1 MKIRFFALVITV
13 ILAGFSCKFTQNAF
27 KKTTEVLDNVN
38 IFTYQDDIKL
48 GQQLKEEIE
57 SDPAQFP
64 ILPEKGNSEI
74 YSYIKGL
81 RDIILNTNQLKYKDK
96 FAWEIKIINDDKTLN
111 AFATPG
117 GYIYIYTGLLK
128 FLDSEDELMGV
139 LGHEMAHADNRHAT
153 KQLTKNVGIAILLD
167 AALGE
172 KNSVE
177 QIVAA
182 LIGIQFTRDD
192 ESEADDS
199 SVKYLCPT
207 AYNAAGSAGFFKK
220 MLDNPVPPEFLSTH
234 PSPKTRVKDIESLKT
249 KFACVGTRTNMEKYE
264 KMKKL
269 LK

>member
-1 MKIRFFALVITV
+1 MKAKVLYLFSLIVLTN
-13 ILAGFSCKFTQNAF
+13 FSCKFSKNAYE
-27 KKTTEVLDNVN
+27 KTTEVLDNVN

-48 GQQLKEEIE
+48 GQQVKQEIE
-57 SDPAQFP
+57 SDPAKFP
-64 ILPEKGNSEI
+64 ILDEKSNPQI
-74 YSYIKGL
+74 YSYLREL

-96 FAWEIKIINDDKTLN
+96 FPWEIRVIRDDKTLN

-139 LGHEMAHADNRHAT
+139 IGHEMAHADLRHST
-153 KQLTKNVGIAILLD
+153 KQLTKNLGIAILLD
-167 AALGE
+167 AALGD

-177 QIVAA
+177 QIAAA

-192 ESEADDS
+192 ESEADNA

-207 AYNAAGSAGFFKK
+207 HYNAAGSAGFFKK
-220 MLDNPVPPEFLSTH
+220 MLNNPVPPEFLSTH
-234 PSPKTRVKDIESLKT
+234 PSPKTRVKDIEDLKN
-249 KFACVGTRTNMEKYE
+249 KAACSGTQTNREKYE

>member
-1 MKIRFFALVITV
+1 MNTKFFALLIIIVFGT
-13 ILAGFSCKFTQNAF
+13 LSCKFTESAY

-48 GQQLKEEIE
+48 GQQVKTEIE
-57 SDPAQFP
+57 SDPTKFP
-64 ILPEKGNSEI
+64 ILEERNNGEI
-74 YSYIKGL
+74 YSYIRGL

-96 FAWEIKIINDDKTLN
+96 FAWEIKVIKDDKTLN

-139 LGHEMAHADNRHAT
+139 LGHEMAHADMRHAT

-167 AALGE
+167 AALGD

-177 QIVAA
+177 QIASA

-192 ESEADDS
+192 ESEADNS

-207 AYNAAGSAGFFKK
+207 PYNAAGSAGFFKK
-220 MLDNPVPPEFLSTH
+220 MLNNPVPPEFLSTH
-234 PSPKTRVKDIESLKT
+234 PSPKTRVKDIEDLKN
-249 KFACVGTRTNMEKYE
+249 KSACSGTRTNMDKYE

>member
-1 MKIRFFALVITV
+1 MKTFFFALLIIMIFGT
-13 ILAGFSCKFTQNAF
+13 LSCKFTENAYN
-27 KKTTEVLDNVN
+27 KTTEVLDNVN

-48 GQQLKEEIE
+48 GQQVKTEIE
-57 SDPAQFP
+57 SDPVKYP
-64 ILPEKGNSEI
+64 ILNENSNPEI
-74 YSYIKGL
+74 YSYLRNL

-96 FAWEIKIINDDKTLN
+96 FAWEIKVVKDDKTLN

-139 LGHEMAHADNRHAT
+139 IGHEMAHADMRHAT
-153 KQLTKNVGIAILLD
+153 KQLTKSVGIAILLD
-167 AALGE
+167 AALGD

-177 QIVAA
+177 QIAAA

-207 AYNAAGSAGFFKK
+207 PYNAAGSAGFFKK
-220 MLDNPVPPEFLSTH
+220 MLNNPVPPEFLSTH
-234 PSPKTRVKDIESLKT
+234 PSPKSRVKDIEDLKN
-249 KFACVGTRTNMEKYE
+249 KSSCAGTRTNQDKYE